1 MPQTEAQQKASKK
14 WAETH
19 REENIKRIS
28 ECIKKRYD
36 NDEEFRKRKQDTER
50 ERQRAK
56 KAARL
61 LNAEAAAAEPAVA
74 PATNAISE
82 ADALFLAKMEKTQ
95 QPQKTVVYGF

>member
-1 MPQTEAQQKASKK
+1 MPQTEAQQRASKK

-36 NDEEFRKRKQDTER
+36 TDEEFRKRKQETER

-56 KAARL
+56 RAARL
-61 LNAEAAAAEPAVA
+61 LSEAAAQAA
-74 PATNAISE
+74 PTP
-82 ADALFLAKMEKTQ
+82 ADALIILKNEKSQTQ
-95 QPQKTVVYGF
+95 SIVYGFD